1 LLSGPVQS
9 TLGLAQLMSLSCV
22 EASPQA
28 IPLLFE
34 IGPKL
39 FEACHIHL
47 MIGIEIEV
55 EVGKCDFIGK

>member
-1 LLSGPVQS
+1 
-9 TLGLAQLMSLSCV
+9 V